1 MILHKISSSPFSH
14 LALQHCLRRIHS
26 TDGLLLTQ
34 DAVYAVMHQTLHA
47 KLAELH
53 SVYVL
58 KDDAEAR
65 GVKLE
70 NNNIQIITYA
80 EFVELS
86 LKYDN
91 VMSW

>member
-14 LALQHCLRRIHS
+14 LALQHCLQRIHN

-47 KLAELH
+47 KLKLH
-53 SVYVL
+53 AVYVL
-58 KDDAEAR
+58 KDDIEAR

-91 VMSW
+91 VISW

>member
-14 LALQHCLRRIHS
+14 LALQHCLQRIHN

-34 DAVYAVMHQTLHA
+34 DAVYAVMHQTLHV

-53 SVYVL
+53 AVYVL
-58 KDDAEAR
+58 EDDIVAR

-91 VMSW
+91 VISW

>member
-14 LALQHCLRRIHS
+14 LALQHCLQRIYN

-53 SVYVL
+53 AVYVL
-58 KDDAEAR
+58 KDDLEAR
-65 GVKLE
+65 GVRLE

-91 VMSW
+91 VISW

>member
-14 LALQHCLRRIHS
+14 LALQHCLQRIHS
-26 TDGLLLTQ
+26 NDGVLLTQ
-34 DAVYAVMHQTLHA
+34 DAVYAVMHQSLHA

-58 KDDAEAR
+58 KDDIEAR
-65 GVKLE
+65 AVVLE

-80 EFVELS
+80 EFVELCTT
-86 LKYDN
+86 YDK
-91 VMSW
+91 VISW